1 MASVGVYANMVGMQT
16 TADGFAAQLIDE
28 IGRRSGLKYSEL
40 ARRAGLDR
48 SVLSAYARGR
58 RQPSVAAMA
67 RIARGAGLQLELAPA
82 PGDASLERQAR
93 VLEMVLDL
101 AGSLPFKG
109 RGELEYPPLIRL
121 RT

>member
-1 MASVGVYANMVGMQT
+1 MQT
-16 TADGFAAQLIDE
+16 TDEGSAAELIAE
-28 IGRRSGLKYSEL
+28 ISRRSELRHSEL
-40 ARRAGLDR
+40 ARRAGIDR

-58 RQPSVAAMA
+58 RQPSVAALA

-82 PGDASLERQAR
+82 TERESLERQAR

-109 RGELEYPPLIRL
+109 RGELNYPPLIRL
-121 RT
+121 ST

>member
-1 MASVGVYANMVGMQT
+1 MRSSDEAV
-16 TADGFAAQLIDE
+16 AAGLIAE
-28 IGRRSGLKYSEL
+28 IGRRSGLKQAEL

-48 SVLSAYARGR
+48 SVLSAYAHGR
-58 RQPSVAAMA
+58 RQPSVGAMT
-67 RIARGAGLQLELAPA
+67 RIARGAGLQLELVPA
-82 PGDASLERQAR
+82 ESDASLEHAGK
-93 VLEMVLDL
+93 VLSMVLDL

>member
-1 MASVGVYANMVGMQT
+1 M
-16 TADGFAAQLIDE
+16 
-28 IGRRSGLKYSEL
+28 
-40 ARRAGLDR
+40 
-48 SVLSAYARGR
+48 
-58 RQPSVAAMA
+58 
-67 RIARGAGLQLELAPA
+67 QLELAPA

>member
-1 MASVGVYANMVGMQT
+1 MRK
-16 TADGFAAQLIDE
+16 ADEEGFAAQLIEE
-28 IGRRSGLKYSEL
+28 ISRRSGFKHSEL

-58 RQPSVAAMA
+58 RQPSVAAME

-82 PGDASLERQAR
+82 VGEEEALARQAR

-101 AGSLPFKG
+101 AGSMPFKG
-109 RGELEYPPLIRL
+109 RGELEYPPLIGL

>member
-1 MASVGVYANMVGMQT
+1 MET
-16 TADGFAAQLIDE
+16 TDRDFAAGLIEE
-28 IGRRSGLKYSEL
+28 IARRSELKHSEL
-40 ARRAGLDR
+40 ARRAGIDR

-58 RQPSVAAMA
+58 RQPSVAALA
-67 RIARGAGLQLELAPA
+67 RIARGAGLQLDLAPA
-82 PGDASLERQAR
+82 EGDRAMERQAN

-101 AGSLPFKG
+101 AGSMPFKG

>member
-1 MASVGVYANMVGMQT
+1 MISPNDG
-16 TADGFAAQLIDE
+16 TAAGLLAE
-28 IGRRSGLKYSEL
+28 IARRSGLKQAEL

-48 SVLSAYARGR
+48 SVLSAYAHGR
-58 RQPSVAAMA
+58 RQPSVAALT

-82 PGDASLERQAR
+82 ENEASLEHAGR
-93 VLEMVLDL
+93 VLSMVLDL

-121 RT
+121 RS

>member
-1 MASVGVYANMVGMQT
+1 MR
-16 TADGFAAQLIDE
+16 TADDDLIAAALIDD
-28 IGRRSGLKYSEL
+28 IGEQSGLKQSEL

-58 RQPSVAAMA
+58 RQPSVAALA
-67 RIARGAGLQLELAPA
+67 RIARGAGLQLELAPDPEA
-82 PGDASLERQAR
+82 ESLERQAKI
-93 VLEMVLDL
+93 LEMVLDL

-121 RT
+121 QS

>member
-1 MASVGVYANMVGMQT
+1 MQIS
-16 TADGFAAQLIDE
+16 DERSAAELIGE
-28 IGRRSGLKYSEL
+28 ITRRSELKHSEL
-40 ARRAGLDR
+40 ARRAGIDR

-82 PGDASLERQAR
+82 MERESLERQAR

-109 RGELEYPPLIRL
+109 RGELKYPPLIRL
-121 RT
+121 ST